1 MSAEAEDILC
11 LRNDCCITAVLY
23 KRASRKAI
31 KKSRFDTVILFLI
44 ACRKRTGT
52 YKKQMLVF
60 KIPNV

>member
-11 LRNDCCITAVLY
+11 LRNGFCVTVVFE
-23 KRASRKAI
+23 RASRQLI
-31 KKSRFDTVILFLI
+31 KKSRFDTVILFLM

-52 YKKQMLVF
+52 YKRQMLVF